1 MNIIKNSFFLIF
13 LLSLYSCEPK
23 HPLAEKLCNCY
34 TQLHR
39 SQENQE
45 QLFWT
50 DSCNV
55 LYIEIL
61 KELEN
66 KESEQL
72 KFQKAYSRCQ

>member
-1 MNIIKNSFFLIF
+1 MLRNTFFLIF
-13 LLSLYSCEPK
+13 IMLLFSCESR

-39 SQENQE
+39 AQDDQE

-66 KESEQL
+66 QESEQL